1 MVMKM
6 ASFFPPV
13 IVLASKWLFLEKT
26 MQEQLLIKNIALT
39 SMKYNSPKIS
49 MKRKKFKQGFQTKQN
64 GLKE

>member
-13 IVLASKWLFLEKT
+13 IVPASKWLFLEKN

-49 MKRKKFKQGFQTKQN
+49 MKPKKLKQGFQTKEN
-64 GLKE
+64 DSKE